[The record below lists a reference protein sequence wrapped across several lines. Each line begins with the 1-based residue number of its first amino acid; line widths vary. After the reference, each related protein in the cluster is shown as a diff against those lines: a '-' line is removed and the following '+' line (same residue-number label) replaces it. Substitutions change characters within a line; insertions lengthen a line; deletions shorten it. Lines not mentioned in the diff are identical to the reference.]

1 MNILCLVVIFV
12 YNNACLK
19 QIPDVIGI
27 VQSVSPTMSIRRK
40 SNNET
45 VPKRDVVVADET

>member
-1 MNILCLVVIFV
+1 MKILCLLLIFV
-12 YNNACLK
+12 FNHACLN

-27 VQSVSPTMSIRRK
+27 VQIVSPTMSIRRK

-45 VPKRDVVVADET
+45 VPKRDIVVADET